1 MVQKKVERVIRF
13 SYYYGRD
20 IAVNQM
26 LISSSIDFGVTI
38 YNIVTVSP
46 LQIAVGIIGAKL
58 GIHSKAIL
66 FLIVAFLV

>member
-38 YNIVTVSP
+38 YNIVTK
-46 LQIAVGIIGAKL
+46 GTHFRTEG
-58 GIHSKAIL
+58 L
-66 FLIVAFLV
+66 FALVVTSAH

>member
-1 MVQKKVERVIRF
+1 MVQKKVGRVIRF

-46 LQIAVGIIGAKL
+46 LQIAVGILGAKL
-58 GIHSKAIL
+58 GIQSKAII